1 MESDSRKIVLIVD
14 DDANV
19 RKLMLKVL
27 QHPTLELVAA
37 GSAEEALAFMQER
50 WPAVL
55 VVDYV
60 LPGMTGPQLLRR
72 LHEDMREMTPPA
84 VMVTG
89 SIERVTMDDRTLFSR
104 VLEKPFR
111 VEVLRPIVLRL
122 AGWRAKQRSGTIT
135 RPGADVAHDRHEK
148 KG

>member
-1 MESDSRKIVLIVD
+1 MEANPHKLVLIVD
-14 DDANV
+14 DDPGV

-27 QHPTLELVAA
+27 QHPSLELVAV
-37 GSAEEALAFMQER
+37 GSAEEALSFMEER

-60 LPGMTGPQLLRR
+60 LPGMSGPALVERVR
-72 LHEDMREMTPPA
+72 DDMREMAPPA
-84 VMVTG
+84 VLVTG
-89 SIERVTMDDRTLFSR
+89 SIERVTMDQRALFSR

-122 AGWRAKQRSGTIT
+122 AGWRSKQRSATIA
-135 RPGADVAHDRHEK
+135 RPDAEALQDPRESEG
-148 KG
+148 